1 MAKTTTGGSRKV
13 ALNLASLGDLSAG
26 QSRAV
31 IDAAIRA
38 AVRDTEDRGS
48 DKKKR
53 KVTIELELGKVG
65 ESVTATVRAK
75 TTLPPYQTEPT
86 VGALTPDGKGGF
98 GVEFNPNAPGNPDQK
113 SFDEDDDSGDG
124 DER

>member
-1 MAKTTTGGSRKV
+1 MATRTKSPRKV
-13 ALNLASLGDLSAG
+13 ALNLANLGDLSSG

-53 KVTIELELGKVG
+53 KVTIVLEIGKVG
-65 ESVTATVRAK
+65 DSITASVEAK
-75 TTLPPYQTEPT
+75 TTLPPYRTEPT
-86 VGALTPDGKGGF
+86 IGAITYSDNGTVA
-98 GVEFNPNAPGNPDQK
+98 GVEFNPNSPGNPDQQ
-113 SFDEDDDSGDG
+113 DIPDGDDG
-124 DER
+124 DE

>member
-1 MAKTTTGGSRKV
+1 
-13 ALNLASLGDLSAG
+13 
-26 QSRAV
+26 V

-98 GVEFNPNAPGNPDQK
+98 GVEFNPHAPGNPDQQ
-113 SFDEDDDSGDG
+113 ELDDGSDG
-124 DER
+124 DE